1 MRCCRVL
8 VLSLLLPLS
17 PLLLLSLLPLSLL
30 VQQSLLPLLLLVAAA
45 VAAAAQACLCF
56 LRTPPSIA
64 HTVSCLSY
72 IRVHTKPRMVLW
84 PILAPLCAPLSTMML
99 FPHVTSPTTPFPLL
113 LPLPRCLQSLV
124 AAIPALFS
132 VALMAMFVFLVFGVV
147 GIQLWSGVMKGEC
160 DKPGS
165 GIPCALD
172 CSGPLCQST
181 YGDACP
187 AGYV

>member
-1 MRCCRVL
+1 M
-8 VLSLLLPLS
+8 
-17 PLLLLSLLPLSLL
+17 
-30 VQQSLLPLLLLVAAA
+30 
-45 VAAAAQACLCF
+45 
-56 LRTPPSIA
+56 
-64 HTVSCLSY
+64 
-72 IRVHTKPRMVLW
+72 
-84 PILAPLCAPLSTMML
+84 
-99 FPHVTSPTTPFPLL
+99 
-113 LPLPRCLQSLV
+113 QSLV

-187 AGYV
+187 AGYVSAGCVRWLCPLGVSAGGLCAFLE